1 MAGLQTTCVAQ
12 YLRMST
18 EHQQYSIDNQAAAI
32 QEYAREHGFTVVRT
46 YATPGPKPDKL
57 KLKGNWRDA
66 VKRSLQKKKPPQG
79 WPK

>member
-1 MAGLQTTCVAQ
+1 MKRRLPFYWNLTHRNSRTNRSAVEKKTKLRAQ
-12 YLRMST
+12 VS
-18 EHQQYSIDNQAAAI
+18 
-32 QEYAREHGFTVVRT
+32 
-46 YATPGPKPDKL
+46 TPGPKPDKL

>member
-1 MAGLQTTCVAQ
+1 VEKKTKLRAQ
-12 YLRMST
+12 VS
-18 EHQQYSIDNQAAAI
+18 
-32 QEYAREHGFTVVRT
+32 
-46 YATPGPKPDKL
+46 TPGPKPDKL